1 MFKRVVLAIEVV
13 TLVAFVFFV
22 VLLFVKQPA
31 STNDA
36 VGTSSSSSSAG
47 SSSSGT
53 ASSGAVDAAALY
65 RSNCASCHGAKGDG
79 GIGPE
84 LGNGAVARSIPD
96 AGQEKLIIVK
106 GEGGMPAFGSRLSD
120 EEITAIV
127 DF

>member
-36 VGTSSSSSSAG
+36 VGTSPSSSAG

-53 ASSGAVDAAALY
+53 ASAGAVDAAALY
-65 RSNCASCHGAKGDG
+65 RSNCASCHGTKGGG

-96 AGQEKLIIVK
+96 AGQEKVIIVK
-106 GEGGMPAFGSRLSD
+106 GEGG
-120 EEITAIV
+120 
-127 DF
+127 